1 MEIYANPPYVGGIM
15 HTAPSFFLSA
25 LLPVIA
31 MSGAPAVAQ
40 GRLGLLP
47 QGEYICSLP
56 GNAGGAAWQEVPEQS
71 FTVTGSSGYRMESGK
86 GTYLKE
92 GKRVTFTR
100 GPLRNRRMLQVS
112 PGMLQE
118 IDRDGNLG
126 RLRCHRTG
134 ASTD

>member
-1 MEIYANPPYVGGIM
+1 MEIHAILAYVGGIM
-15 HTAPSFFLSA
+15 NKAPSFFLSA

-56 GNAGGAAWQEVPEQS
+56 GNAGGAAWQEVPGQS
-71 FTVTGSSGYRMESGK
+71 FTVTGSSGYRMESGN

-100 GPLRNRRMLQVS
+100 GPLRDKRMMQVS
-112 PGMLQE
+112 TGMLQE
-118 IDRDGNLG
+118 IDRNGSLG
-126 RLRCHRTG
+126 RLRCHRMGTATG
-134 ASTD
+134 